1 MGCLLGLIVVI
12 LILLFKFLFLACGI
26 TCVVLGS
33 TYIVMYVQAIVDGL
47 AVPNGNIML
56 FGSAALVALGIWLIY
71 ISFKKMKAEKK
82 SSDIKENN

>member
-12 LILLFKFLFLACGI
+12 FILLFKFLFLACGI
-26 TCVVLGS
+26 TCIVLGS

-56 FGSAALVALGIWLIY
+56 FGSAALVALGIWLIF

-82 SSDIKENN
+82 SSDTRENN

>member
-12 LILLFKFLFLACGI
+12 FILLFKFLFLACGI
-26 TCVVLGS
+26 TCIVLGS

-47 AVPNGNIML
+47 TVPNGNIML
-56 FGSAALVALGIWLIY
+56 FGSAELVALGIWLIY

-82 SSDIKENN
+82 SSDTKENN

>member
-12 LILLFKFLFLACGI
+12 FILLFKFLFLACGI
-26 TCVVLGS
+26 TCIVLGS

-82 SSDIKENN
+82 SSDTEENN

>member
-12 LILLFKFLFLACGI
+12 FILLFKFLFLACGI
-26 TCVVLGS
+26 TCIVLGS
-33 TYIVMYVQAIVDGL
+33 TYIVMYVQATVDGL

-56 FGSAALVALGIWLIY
+56 FGSAALVALGIWLIC

-82 SSDIKENN
+82 SSDTEENN

>member
-12 LILLFKFLFLACGI
+12 FILLFKFLFLACGI
-26 TCVVLGS
+26 TCIVLGS
-33 TYIVMYVQAIVDGL
+33 TYIVMYVQATIDGL

-56 FGSAALVALGIWLIY
+56 FGSAALVALGIWLIF

-82 SSDIKENN
+82 SSDTKENN